1 MLKKQDLGNTT
12 ECDKTLIKFFQIRR
26 KHHIFQA
33 GGQQALLHTIY
44 QPLLK
49 KFYHALDV
57 CLSRPKSMA
66 MVSFFFFF
74 QIML

>member
-44 QPLLK
+44 QPL
-49 KFYHALDV
+49 
-57 CLSRPKSMA
+57 
-66 MVSFFFFF
+66 
-74 QIML
+74 

>member
-33 GGQQALLHTIY
+33 GGQQALLHTLY
-44 QPLLK
+44 QPLK
-49 KFYHALDV
+49 KKKNLPCFRCV
-57 CLSRPKSMA
+57 PNQT
-66 MVSFFFFF
+66 
-74 QIML
+74 QINGYGQLFWGLP